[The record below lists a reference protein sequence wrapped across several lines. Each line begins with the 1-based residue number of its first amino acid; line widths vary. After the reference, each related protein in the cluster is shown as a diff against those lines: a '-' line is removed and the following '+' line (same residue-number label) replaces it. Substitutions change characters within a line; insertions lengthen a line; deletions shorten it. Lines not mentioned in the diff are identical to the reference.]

1 MLSLNTVHLAE
12 RDTVTTPLAQ
22 LGASHGLS
30 ADQLRMYQR
39 FYGLGS
45 VQQHK
50 ADLGPMLAPV
60 LSRALA
66 SLPPAKRAHG
76 QLFYCK
82 TQTHN
87 TLADQNWLRDL
98 ADHCGMVGWEASAIT
113 MTSCASAL
121 ALIHFAGLARTQ
133 EPLIVL
139 TGEKAFH
146 PSVSR
151 LPVGLLAEVP
161 AAAVLNSGGGGWHV
175 AGTSLR
181 HLPAFY
187 QNADAMTPDQRRDL
201 QACYVDA
208 LRDFMQASLDE
219 YAPQLRDDFVFLPHN
234 LNQPVSN
241 LLIRHFGWQD
251 RVLQGDVQH
260 TGHAY
265 CADIFLNLRAF
276 ETSPRRAQNQ
286 LLVLAAGTGVT
297 FATCL
302 LERRNSDQ

>member
-12 RDTVTTPLAQ
+12 CDTVTTPLAQ
-22 LGASHGLS
+22 LGASHGLTV
-30 ADQLRMYQR
+30 DQLRMYQR

-50 ADLGPMLAPV
+50 ADLGPMLEPV
-60 LSRALA
+60 LIKALA
-66 SLPPAKRAHG
+66 SLPREQRAQGH
-76 QLFYCK
+76 LFYCK

-98 ADHCGMVGWEASAIT
+98 ADRCDMQGWEASAIT

-121 ALIHFAGLARTQ
+121 ALMHFAGLARTQ

-161 AAAVLNSGGGGWHV
+161 AAAVLNSGAGGWQV
-175 AGTSLR
+175 TGTTLR

-187 QNADAMTPDQRRDL
+187 QNADAMSADQRRDL
-201 QACYVDA
+201 QSCYVDA
-208 LRDFMQASLDE
+208 LRDFMQSSLNE
-219 YAPQLRDDFVFLPHN
+219 YAPRLRDDFVFLPHN

-251 RVLQGDVQH
+251 RVFQGDVQH

-265 CADIFLNLRAF
+265 CADIFVNLRAF
-276 ETSPRRAQNQ
+276 ETSARATKDQ

-302 LERRNSDQ
+302 LERKTSVQ